1 MNIIDLTR
9 QSMGWNNPPSTRN
22 TNQIR
27 RLGIHHSATTVG
39 NQRIFENHWR
49 NLGWTVGGYHEIIL
63 PNGDVEICYAPT
75 TIVNG
80 VGDHN
85 GDTYHIA
92 MVGNFRTNGAQPSQ
106 VQLRSFIERVQFNMN
121 RFNIQIKNVLGHN
134 EFTNTPRFNHRSNI
148 CPGMD
153 MKNIRTQIQSVIT
166 PPVSTP
172 NPTPENPV
180 HVVRAGENLTTIANL
195 HNTTVDELIRLNNIP
210 NRNLIRIGQIIR
222 LPDSSTPTPPISTG
236 ITVGS
241 SVQVNTNAS
250 RWLTGQTIPKFVRG
264 GRYDVMQL
272 RSNNREVLIGRNGVA
287 TGWIS
292 INDLTVK

>member
-1 MNIIDLTR
+1 
-9 QSMGWNNPPSTRN
+9 MGWNNPPSTRN
-22 TNQIR
+22 INQIR
-27 RLGIHHSATTVG
+27 RLGIHHSATVTG

-63 PNGDVEICYAPT
+63 PNGDVEICYVPT

-85 GDTYHIA
+85 GDTYHIS

-106 VQLRSFIERVQFNMN
+106 IQLKSFIERVQFNMN
-121 RFNIQIKNVLGHN
+121 RFNIPVQNVLGHN
-134 EFTNTPRFNHRSNI
+134 EFANTPRFNHRSNI
-148 CPGMD
+148 CPGLNMN
-153 MKNIRTQIQSVIT
+153 NIRNQLQLPIVTRPT
-166 PPVSTP
+166 PIPT
-172 NPTPENPV
+172 PTPENPV
-180 HVVRAGENLTTIANL
+180 HVVRANENLTTIASQ
-195 HNTTVDELIRLNNIP
+195 HGTTVDELVRLNNIQ
-210 NRNLIRIGQIIR
+210 NRNLIRVGQIIR
-222 LPDSSTPTPPISTG
+222 LPESSATSAPAPTG

-241 SVQVNTNAS
+241 RVQVNTNAS

-272 RSNNREVLIGRNGVA
+272 RANNQEVLIGRDGVA

-292 INDLTVK
+292 INELTLI